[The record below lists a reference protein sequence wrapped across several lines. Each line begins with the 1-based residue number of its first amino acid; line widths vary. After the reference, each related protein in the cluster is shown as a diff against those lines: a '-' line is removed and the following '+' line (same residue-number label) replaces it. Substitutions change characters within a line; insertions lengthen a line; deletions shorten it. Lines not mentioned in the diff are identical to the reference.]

1 MQGHTDA
8 GAREARRG
16 READAGAGD
25 ARRGHARA
33 CEESLLH
40 GGDLLGRRAAD
51 YVHSE
56 IAQREIPRESPEFQE
71 LRVFRF
77 QVTRDGNLKYI
88 FFVLSSC
95 GKYNFAPLRIAGSAN
110 LTAMTTSS
118 YNRSC
123 SNKHHIL
130 PYAKHTTQRL
140 RHSDVQPRKP
150 ADQCNSS
157 TFVTRCSD
165 AWSVA

>member
-56 IAQREIPRESPEFQE
+56 IAQREIPREIAESRVSRVESVPFPGNERWE
-71 LRVFRF
+71 LEIYLFRS
-77 QVTRDGNLKYI
+77 
-88 FFVLSSC
+88 FVL
-95 GKYNFAPLRIAGSAN
+95 
-110 LTAMTTSS
+110 
-118 YNRSC
+118 
-123 SNKHHIL
+123 
-130 PYAKHTTQRL
+130 
-140 RHSDVQPRKP
+140 
-150 ADQCNSS
+150 
-157 TFVTRCSD
+157 
-165 AWSVA
+165 W